1 MTHTKEPVHMTDVAV
16 PPAVKP
22 DSIDTYGLVVHEW
35 ARRLARALASTDA
48 VAAAGLFRPDG
59 VVRDLLAL
67 SWDFRNAIGYEE
79 IFELFAIPPAHRLM
93 SIDVKPGSQSII
105 VEDGTPGTV
114 SAFLQFRNSTGR
126 GLGHV
131 RLVQEGDGTWLAES
145 LVLALDAV
153 DSHPE
158 RHLDGRPSGKTHGP
172 VRNRLGWQEGL
183 DPEFTQQEPDV
194 VILGAG
200 HNGLMLAARLRALGI
215 PALVLERNERVGDNW
230 RKRYSSLALHTP
242 LASDHLPYLP
252 FPSTWPRF
260 TPKDKLGDF
269 LESYATLLD
278 LAVWTGTTVIAADF
292 DQPSRRWTVDVSRQG
307 QHRRINP
314 KHLIFATGMNAA
326 PNIPDVPGRSVFP
339 GTVMHAVDYKG
350 HAEWRG
356 KRAVVV
362 GSGVSG
368 HDIAQDLAEHG
379 VDVTMIQRSGT
390 FVMNTSTFHKV
401 MHANH
406 VSGRYSIEEADLV
419 NASTPFGA
427 LPAHGPKHV
436 ELVKAMDRE
445 LLEGLVEAG
454 FELSDGPDGQ
464 GVLGLIFGLNGTGY
478 YYNAG
483 ASELIIDGT
492 IKLLHGS
499 VEGLSPSGVMLDGA
513 RSLNADLV
521 VFATGYQGAPSVVRE
536 VLGDDIADR
545 VGEFAMVGPD
555 REYGR
560 LWRRTG
566 VDQLWFMVSLG
577 IGDGRFYSKLLALQL
592 AAMEAGIMPVAEPN
606 G

>member
-1 MTHTKEPVHMTDVAV
+1 MTDVAV
-16 PPAVKP
+16 PAAANAFA
-22 DSIDTYGLVVHEW
+22 SIKAPEEIVHEW
-35 ARRLARALASTDA
+35 AVALRSAMASRNATN
-48 VAAAGLFRPDG
+48 VADFFQRDG
-59 VVRDLLAL
+59 VARDLLAL
-67 SWDFRNAIGYEE
+67 AWEFRNAVGREE
-79 IFELFAIPPAHRLM
+79 IAGLLTA
-93 SIDVKPGSQSII
+93 PGS
-105 VEDGTPGTV
+105 TPPV
-114 SAFLQFRNSTGR
+114 SLEVRAGNSATFAEEGGQVSLTSFLQFRTGHGG

-131 RLVQEGDGTWLAES
+131 KLVREEDGAWRAANF
-145 LVLALDAV
+145 VLALDSI
-153 DSHPE
+153 DTHPE
-158 RHLDGRPSGKTHGP
+158 RHLDARPAGKTHGP
-172 VRNRLGWQEGL
+172 VQDRLSWSEGL
-183 DPEFTQQEPDV
+183 DRDFESHDPAV
-194 VILGAG
+194 LILGAG
-200 HNGLMLAARLRALGI
+200 HNGLMLAARLRALGV
-215 PALVLERNERVGDNW
+215 PALVVEQNERVGDNW

-278 LAVWTGTTVIAADF
+278 LPVWAGTNVEATEFDAAAG
-292 DQPSRRWTVDVSRQG
+292 RWNVDV
-307 QHRRINP
+307 RRADGSARRVSP
-314 KHLIFATGMNAA
+314 RHLVFATGMNAA
-326 PNIPDVPGRSVFP
+326 PNLPCLPGQDEFRGMVI
-339 GTVMHAVDYKG
+339 HAVDYRG

-390 FVMNTSTFHKV
+390 FVMNTSTFHAV

-406 VSGRYSIEEADLV
+406 VGGTYSTEEADLV
-419 NASTPFGA
+419 NAATPFGA

-445 LLEGLVEAG
+445 LLDGLVEAG
-454 FELSDGPDGQ
+454 FELSDGPSGQ
-464 GVLGLIFGLNGTGY
+464 GVLGLIFGQNATGY

-492 IKLLHGS
+492 IKLRHGS
-499 VEGLSPSGVMLDGA
+499 VEGLTATGVVLDGGQ
-513 RSLNADLV
+513 SIEADLV
-521 VFATGYQGAPSVVRE
+521 VFATGYRGAPTVVRE
-536 VLGDDIADR
+536 VLGDNIADR
-545 VGEFAMVGPD
+545 VGEFAMVGED

-560 LWRRTG
+560 LWRRSG
-566 VDQLWFMVSLG
+566 VDQLWFMVSLA

-592 AAMEAGIMPVAEPN
+592 AAMEAGTMPLTDPN

>member
-1 MTHTKEPVHMTDVAV
+1 MTHTKESVDVTDVAV

-22 DSIDTYGLVVHEW
+22 DSINLYGLIVHEW
-35 ARRLARALASTDA
+35 TRRLAKTLASMDA
-48 VAAAGLFRPDG
+48 VAAAGLFRPNG

-79 IFELFAIPPAHRLM
+79 ISELFAVPPAHRLT
-93 SIDVKPGSQSII
+93 SIDVKPGSQSI
-105 VEDGTPGTV
+105 VEDGTPGTI
-114 SAFLQFRNSTGR
+114 SAFLQFRNSAGR

-131 RLVQEGDGTWLAES
+131 RLVQEDNGTWLAAS

-158 RHLDGRPSGKTHGP
+158 RHRDGRPSGKTHGP

-200 HNGLMLAARLRALGI
+200 HNGLMLAARLHALGI

-269 LESYATLLD
+269 LERYATLLD
-278 LAVWTGTTVIAADF
+278 LAVWTGTTVNAAEF
-292 DQPSRRWTVDVSRQG
+292 DISSRRWIVDISRQG
-307 QHRRINP
+307 KHRRINP
-314 KHLIFATGMNAA
+314 RHLIFATGMNAA
-326 PNIPDVPGRSVFP
+326 PNIPDVPGRSEFQ

-406 VSGRYSIEEADLV
+406 VSGRYSTEEADLV

-492 IKLLHGS
+492 IKLLRGS
-499 VEGLSPSGVMLDGA
+499 VEGLSPSGIMLDGG
-513 RSLNADLV
+513 RSLDADLV

-592 AAMEAGIMPVAEPN
+592 AAIEAGIMPVAEPN

>member
-1 MTHTKEPVHMTDVAV
+1 MTDVAIAQAME
-16 PPAVKP
+16 PGSTTTPRM
-22 DSIDTYGLVVHEW
+22 IVHEW
-35 ARRLARALASTDA
+35 VGQLTNALSSQD
-48 VAAAGLFRPDG
+48 VAAAADLFLPDG

-67 SWDFRNAIGYEE
+67 SWDFRNAIGHQE
-79 IFELFAIPPAHRLM
+79 ISTCLAVPAADRPT
-93 SIDVKPGSQSII
+93 SIQVRPGNASVV
-105 VEDGTPGTV
+105 VEKGTPGAI
-114 SAFLQFRNSTGR
+114 SAFLQFRNSAGN
-126 GLGHV
+126 GFGHV
-131 RLVQEGDGTWLAES
+131 RLVQPDDDGTWLAAT

-158 RHLDGRPSGKTHGP
+158 CHLDARPSGKTHGP
-172 VRNRLGWQEGL
+172 VRNRVGWQDGL
-183 DPEFTQQEPDV
+183 DPEFAQQEPDV

-215 PALVLERNERVGDNW
+215 PALVLEPNERVGDNW

-278 LAVWTGTTVIAADF
+278 LAVWTGTTVDAAEF
-292 DQPSRRWTVDVSRQG
+292 DEPSRRWIVDINRQG
-307 QHRRINP
+307 NHRRIKP
-314 KHLIFATGMNAA
+314 KHLVFATGMNAA
-326 PNIPDVPGRSVFP
+326 PNIPEVPGRSEFQ

-350 HAEWRG
+350 HAQWQG

-406 VSGRYSIEEADLV
+406 VSGKYSTEEADLI

-445 LLEGLVEAG
+445 LLDGLIEAG

-492 IKLLHGS
+492 IKLRRGS
-499 VEGLSPSGVMLDGA
+499 VEGLSSSGVLLDGD
-513 RSLNADLV
+513 RSLAADLV
-521 VFATGYQGAPSVVRE
+521 VFATGYQGAPSVVRQ

-545 VGEFAMVGPD
+545 VGEFAKVGAD

-560 LWRRTG
+560 LWRRTA

-592 AAMEAGIMPVAEPN
+592 AAMEAGTMPYTEQEQ
-606 G
+606 

>member
-1 MTHTKEPVHMTDVAV
+1 MTDVAIA
-16 PPAVKP
+16 PAREPGSTTTPRMIV
-22 DSIDTYGLVVHEW
+22 DEW
-35 ARRLARALASTDA
+35 VGQFTNALSSQN
-48 VAAAGLFRPDG
+48 VAAAELFLPDG
-59 VVRDLLAL
+59 VIRDLLAL
-67 SWDFRNAIGYEE
+67 SWDFRNAIGHQE
-79 IFELFAIPPAHRLM
+79 ISAILAVPAAHRPT
-93 SIDVKPGSQSII
+93 SIQVRPGNASVL
-105 VEDGTPGTV
+105 VEEGNPGTI
-114 SAFLQFRNSTGR
+114 SAFLQFRNSAGN
-126 GLGHV
+126 GFGHV
-131 RLVQEGDGTWLAES
+131 RLVQQNDDGTWLAAS

-158 RHLDGRPSGKTHGP
+158 CHLDARPSGKTHGP
-172 VRNRLGWQEGL
+172 VRNRTGWQEGL
-183 DPEFTQQEPDV
+183 DPEFTRQEPDV

-200 HNGLMLAARLRALGI
+200 HNGLMLAARLGALGI
-215 PALVLERNERVGDNW
+215 PALVLEPNQRVGDNW

-269 LESYATLLD
+269 LESYAKLLD
-278 LAVWTGTTVIAADF
+278 LAVWTATTVEGAEF
-292 DQPSRRWTVDVSRQG
+292 DESSRRWIVDIKRQG
-307 QHRRINP
+307 KRRRINP
-314 KHLIFATGMNAA
+314 RHLVFATGMNAA
-326 PNIPDVPGRSVFP
+326 PNIPEVPGRSDFQ

-406 VSGRYSIEEADLV
+406 VSGKYSTEEADLL

-436 ELVKAMDRE
+436 ELIKAMDRE
-445 LLEGLVEAG
+445 LLDGLVEAG

-492 IKLLHGS
+492 IKLRHGS
-499 VEGLSPSGVMLDGA
+499 VEGLTPNGVLLDGD
-513 RSLNADLV
+513 RTLDADLV
-521 VFATGYQGAPSVVRE
+521 VFATGYQGAPSVVRQ

-545 VGEFAMVGPD
+545 VGEFAKVGAD

-566 VDQLWFMVSLG
+566 VEQLWFMVSLG

-592 AAMEAGIMPVAEPN
+592 AAMEAGTMPYAEQEQ
-606 G
+606 

>member
-1 MTHTKEPVHMTDVAV
+1 MTDVAV
-16 PPAVKP
+16 PPAMKP
-22 DSIDTYGLVVHEW
+22 DSINTYGLVVHEW
-35 ARRLARALASTDA
+35 TRRLAKTLASTDG

-79 IFELFAIPPAHRLM
+79 ISELFAIPPAHRPT
-93 SIDVKPGSQSII
+93 SIDVKPGSQSIV
-105 VEDGTPGTV
+105 VEDGTPGNI
-114 SAFLQFRNSTGR
+114 SAFLQFRNSAGR

-131 RLVQEGDGTWLAES
+131 RLVQEDNGTWLAAS

-278 LAVWTGTTVIAADF
+278 LAVWTGTTVMATEFNNA
-292 DQPSRRWTVDVSRQG
+292 SRRWIVDVSRQG
-307 QHRRINP
+307 KRRKINP

-326 PNIPDVPGRSVFP
+326 PNIPDVPGRSEFQ
-339 GTVMHAVDYKG
+339 GTVMHAADYKG

-513 RSLNADLV
+513 RPLNADLV

-536 VLGDDIADR
+536 VVGDDIADR
-545 VGEFAMVGPD
+545 VGEFAVVGSD

-592 AAMEAGIMPVAEPN
+592 AAMEAGLMPVAEPN

>member
-1 MTHTKEPVHMTDVAV
+1 MTNVAV
-16 PPAVKP
+16 PLAAKGSGSMNTPERTVREWVERL
-22 DSIDTYGLVVHEW
+22 DTTMTSLDP
-35 ARRLARALASTDA
+35 L
-48 VAAAGLFRPDG
+48 AAADLFTPDG
-59 VVRDLLAL
+59 TFRDLLAL
-67 SWDFRNAIGYEE
+67 SWDFRNAIGREE
-79 IFELFAIPPAHRLM
+79 IARLLAAPDSKPTT
-93 SIDVKPGSQSII
+93 SIGMRPDGAPI
-105 VEDGTPGTV
+105 VAEDGT
-114 SAFLQFRNSTGR
+114 SASISCFLQFRNSAG
-126 GLGHV
+126 GGFGHV
-131 RLVQEGDGTWLAES
+131 RLVQQENGSWLAAS
-145 LVLALDAV
+145 LVLALDTL

-158 RHLDGRPSGKTHGP
+158 RHHGARPSGKTHGP
-172 VRNRLGWQEGL
+172 VRDRLGWKEEL
-183 DPEFTQQEPDV
+183 DPEFKQREPEV
-194 VILGAG
+194 LILGAG

-215 PALVLERNERVGDNW
+215 PALVLERNQRVGDNW
-230 RKRYSSLALHTP
+230 RRRYSSLALHTP

-252 FPSTWPRF
+252 FPSTWPSF

-278 LAVWTGTTVIAADF
+278 LAVWTGASADTVEF
-292 DQPSRRWTVDVSRQG
+292 DDASRRWVVKVGRPDGSSRKVSPR
-307 QHRRINP
+307 
-314 KHLIFATGMNAA
+314 HLVFATGMNAA
-326 PNIPDVPGRSVFP
+326 PNIPELPGRQDYR
-339 GTVMHAVDYKG
+339 GTVMHAADYQG
-350 HAEWRG
+350 HARWRG

-406 VSGRYSIEEADLV
+406 VSGKYSTEEADLL
-419 NASTPFGA
+419 NAATPFGA

-436 ELVKAMDRE
+436 EMVKSMDRE
-445 LLEGLVEAG
+445 LLDGLVEAG

-464 GVLGLIFGLNGTGY
+464 GVLGLIFGKNGTGY

-492 IKLLHGS
+492 IKLRHGT
-499 VEGLSPSGVMLDGA
+499 VEGLTAGGVNLDGG
-513 RSLNADLV
+513 RFLEADLV
-521 VFATGYQGAPSVVRE
+521 VFATGYLGAPAVVRA

-545 VGEFAMVGPD
+545 AGEFSRVGPD

-592 AAMEAGIMPVAEPN
+592 AAMEAGTMPLEQPN